1 MKEHPPLPVSGYTI
15 HSDERIGIDNTNK
28 ETEERLLRRLDML
41 SKADGIDG
49 YWLGVAR
56 VYLELGFM
64 AMNRA
69 VFQPQRAKLPEDAEK
84 SL

>member
-1 MKEHPPLPVSGYTI
+1 
-15 HSDERIGIDNTNK
+15 
-28 ETEERLLRRLDML
+28 ML

>member
-15 HSDERIGIDNTNK
+15 QSDERIGIVNTNK

>member
-15 HSDERIGIDNTNK
+15 QSDERIGIVNTNK

-49 YWLGVAR
+49 HWLGVAR